1 MTFLKLLE
9 QASEPNWG
17 ACCSYQPGQRMKILK
32 ALGLTLLVALV
43 SYGLFALIAFTV
55 YLGLLIITGG
65 ESN

>member
-1 MTFLKLLE
+1 
-9 QASEPNWG
+9 
-17 ACCSYQPGQRMKILK
+17 MKIVK

-43 SYGLFALIAFTV
+43 SYGLFALIAFSF